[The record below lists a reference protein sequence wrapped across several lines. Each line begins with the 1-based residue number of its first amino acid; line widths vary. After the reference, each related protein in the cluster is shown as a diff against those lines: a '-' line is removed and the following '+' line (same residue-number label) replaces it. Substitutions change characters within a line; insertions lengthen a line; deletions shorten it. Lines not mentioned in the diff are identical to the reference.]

1 MCLCSNM
8 QVTSGDS
15 QGAASTHVTSLMQP
29 VFIVWTT
36 RLTTFHFVQSLC
48 LVVQKLPNGRLLFC
62 TLCMAV
68 SEVLAYPGICMEN
81 IQYSGTPMHMHTVC
95 MRLFTYTDT
104 QNPNLIRP

>member
-8 QVTSGDS
+8 QVTSGNS
-15 QGAASTHVTSLMQP
+15 QGVASTHVTSLTQP

-36 RLTTFHFVQSLC
+36 RLTTFHFVHSLC

-95 MRLFTYTDT
+95 MRPFTYTDT
-104 QNPNLIRP
+104 QNPNLIWP